1 MSLTVKDDK
10 CSLFAWIGFVV
21 VSYYG
26 LRTLLRLVN
35 NIGTFFLGTGAVN
48 LKKFGSWAVV
58 TGCTDGIGKAYAQ
71 RLAKQG
77 LNVVLISRSA
87 DKLKELSDELTKK
100 YSIQTKVISADF
112 TGNFSPPS
120 FDSSRHFRQSSRYNL
135 ALITAFYI

>member
-1 MSLTVKDDK
+1 MSLPVKEDK
-10 CSLFAWIGFVV
+10 CAIFAWIGFVV

-26 LRTLLRLVN
+26 LKTLLRLLN
-35 NIGTFFLGTGAVN
+35 NVGTFFMGTGAVN
-48 LKKFGSWAVV
+48 LKKYGSWAVV

-100 YSIQTKVISADF
+100 YSIQTKIISADF
-112 TGNFSPPS
+112 TGKF
-120 FDSSRHFRQSSRYNL
+120 L
-135 ALITAFYI
+135 A

>member
-1 MSLTVKDDK
+1 MSLPVKEDK
-10 CSLFAWIGFVV
+10 CAIFAWIGFVV

-26 LRTLLRLVN
+26 LKTLLRLFN

-48 LKKFGSWAVV
+48 LKKYGSWAVV

-100 YSIQTKVISADF
+100 YSIQTKIISADF
-112 TGNFSPPS
+112 TGNNCSWT
-120 FDSSRHFRQSSRYNL
+120 DQR
-135 ALITAFYI
+135 